1 MWETTPE
8 NYWET
13 FLPKKRGRALTLAIV
28 VAAFAVMAIRFDSPL
43 QASAKPSL
51 GLEQCSNLTTTCDT
65 AHSANW
71 QTGNLGSSN
80 SLYPEGD
87 SVPFRSVMSGL
98 TSGKTYLV
106 SLEWDS
112 TENGGHHAYD
122 YITSF
127 GRTETTAN
135 PCAGI
140 SCSAPTNLL
149 AIPNDSHVT
158 GASVT
163 PVAGQSFTVFGGSF
177 PASGS
182 TVSNSGD
189 LCGSATCSIPAN
201 PTAYSFTGSFA
212 VASQTGI
219 KVYITAASST
229 VVLAWGGH
237 IARASDWGAGHS
249 ASALAGSP
257 YHMRI
262 IDFGCADYENC
273 SSGNM
278 DRSLSANAIAVTT
291 TTTVAPT
298 TTTTVAPTT
307 TTTVAP
313 TTTTTLAPT
322 TTTTLVPT
330 TTTTLAP
337 TTTTVAPT
345 TTIVISQVT
354 TTLAPTTTTTVAAAA
369 VTTTTLPTEFQ
380 VVVPDGTEGVDGSA
394 DAVFPDALPAAG
406 MHFGMNAFLVALV
419 LIIGASLMMLGG
431 SRDRHSRGK

>member
-1 MWETTPE
+1 MSALPPE
-8 NYWET
+8 IYWEDFT
-13 FLPKKRGRALTLAIV
+13 PRKRGRVLSIAVV
-28 VAAFAVMAIRFDSPL
+28 VAIFAVMAIRFDSPL

-51 GLEQCSNLTTTCDT
+51 GLEQCANLGTTCDT
-65 AHSANW
+65 AHSSNW

-80 SLYPEGD
+80 SAYPEGD
-87 SVPFRSVMSGL
+87 SVPFRSVISGL

-135 PCAGI
+135 PCSGI

-149 AIPNDSHVT
+149 AIPNDPHVT

-177 PASGS
+177 PSNGAS
-182 TVSNSGD
+182 VSNSGN
-189 LCGSATCSIPAN
+189 LCGTATCSIPSN
-201 PTAYSFTGSFA
+201 PTAYTFAGSFA
-212 VASQTGI
+212 AASQTGI

-237 IARASDWGAGHS
+237 VARATDWGVGHS
-249 ASALAGSP
+249 ASSLSGSP
-257 YHMRI
+257 YHMRV
-262 IDFGCADYENC
+262 IDFRCADYENS

-278 DRSLSANAIAVTT
+278 DRSLSANAIVATTT

-313 TTTTTLAPT
+313 TTTTTVAPT
-322 TTTTLVPT
+322 TTTTVAVAEVT
-330 TTTTLAP
+330 TTTTIP
-337 TTTTVAPT
+337 RTTTTTVAPT
-345 TTIVISQVT
+345 TTT
-354 TTLAPTTTTTVAAAA
+354 TVPAAATTTTVAS
-369 VTTTTLPTEFQ
+369 EFQ
-380 VVVPDGTEGVDGSA
+380 VVVPNGSEGVDGSA
-394 DAVFPDALPAAG
+394 DAVFPDALPATG
-406 MHFGMNAFLVALV
+406 MHLGINALFVALV

-431 SRDRHSRGK
+431 SRNRNSRGK

>member
-1 MWETTPE
+1 MSALPPET
-8 NYWET
+8 YWEDFT
-13 FLPKKRGRALTLAIV
+13 PRKRGRVLSIAVVIAI
-28 VAAFAVMAIRFDSPL
+28 FAVMAIRFDSPL

-51 GLEQCSNLTTTCDT
+51 DLEQCANLGTTCDT
-65 AHSANW
+65 AHSSNW

-80 SLYPEGD
+80 SAYPEGD
-87 SVPFRSVMSGL
+87 SVPFRSVISGL

-135 PCAGI
+135 PCSGI

-149 AIPNDSHVT
+149 AIPNDPHVT

-177 PASGS
+177 PSSGAS
-182 TVSNSGD
+182 VSNSGN
-189 LCGSATCSIPAN
+189 LCGTATCSIPSN
-201 PTAYSFTGSFA
+201 PTAYTFAGSFA
-212 VASQTGI
+212 AASQTGI

-237 IARASDWGAGHS
+237 VARATDWGVGHS
-249 ASALAGSP
+249 ASSLSGSP
-257 YHMRI
+257 YHMRV
-262 IDFGCADYENC
+262 IDFTCADYENS

-278 DRSLSANAIAVTT
+278 DRSLSANAIVATTT

-307 TTTVAP
+307 TTTVAVAEV
-313 TTTTTLAPT
+313 TTTTTIPRT
-322 TTTTLVPT
+322 
-330 TTTTLAP
+330 

-345 TTIVISQVT
+345 TTTTVPAAAT
-354 TTLAPTTTTTVAAAA
+354 TTSTTPAA
-369 VTTTTLPTEFQ
+369 VTTTTVASEFQ
-380 VVVPDGTEGVDGSA
+380 VVVPNGSEGVDGSA
-394 DAVFPDALPAAG
+394 DAVFPDALPATG
-406 MHFGMNAFLVALV
+406 MHLGINVLFLALV

-431 SRDRHSRGK
+431 SRNRNSRGK